1 MYSIYIKNFLQPNG
15 TPSYEEILLYSIPI
29 SDSDADSGHVL
40 IDPVVKNEMG
50 KTGTLEFG
58 MNPDHSYYNRLM
70 QMKTI
75 MRVDYDGT
83 CLFRGRVLTID
94 TSPLTGERKVH
105 LEGDLAF
112 LMDSIQPGVKEEE
125 RPEVTVLAYIQSL
138 LHEHN
143 SQMAEEN
150 SNDKKIFPGE
160 LPGQYSASIDDTQ
173 KIVVNENLNFGSSSW
188 GNTMSALEA
197 LTKEYGGYFRTRY
210 ANGTCYLD
218 WLDNCFNYTE
228 NPQPIE
234 IGENLIDISGTTEV
248 ENIFTALI
256 PIGRS
261 QGDDIYIEG
270 YREDVHGHN
279 KRILVPQIVG
289 LFSDAELNKG
299 PHSKSDYQNAVNNYG
314 IIYKTQSFGNADTQ
328 EKLWG
333 YAIDWIK
340 NNYVGGITS
349 FDISALDMHHI
360 NSQIAK
366 YLYGDRVRIIYPDM
380 SRHTDGNTPRIQKV
394 LTVMHAQYYL
404 HNPEKNNYGIGLP
417 TLLLSKN
424 YGKNKTT
431 GSGGKGGASGGIGG
445 GNNQDDERYL
455 QLKREIEEI
464 QQLAWDYVAN
474 ARYNGDIYDQL
485 TAEDPKKGNAALV
498 STYLMVQEGLLAGDD
513 RPTSGVHK
521 KRLQKMWIDGVDGKL
536 EMAGPVDPTLRL
548 TDDQINQLNQ
558 VNRVISFDAVN
569 QEFGMRQAL
578 EITAGS
584 FPDKTPSD
592 KLLMKVGL
600 VKSSS
605 GSLVRPQGSIE
616 LWNEYKDQFGSA
628 KPSLSLFGDGT
639 LNNIKQNIGKGTPG
653 ADPSDET
660 TIKMD
665 GSTALTQ
672 LLNPSTVG
680 IPGVTP
686 ELTLEE
692 DGANGALAA
701 GAGGDLG
708 GWKITLN
715 KPLTYKATID
725 GTQKTFTVKAGQ
737 VAADDMHFTK
747 RYDSVYAELAVF
759 DRMYADYAQIGTLVA
774 MKAEIDQ
781 ITTDWVIAAVG
792 DIDVLHVKA
801 LGASMGISTSKGV
814 TAVGVIKSQ
823 TDVYIDEV
831 SLGQSIY
838 NIRLKDNEDGSYT
851 IQKMTVSGDKWADV
865 DSFSYA
871 PALKGIKS
879 LASSSSDDGTITLTP
894 TLLDGT
900 TGTAV
905 SFSIAA
911 TLSGVYGG
919 DNQGDTATYTV
930 TGSPSKNFPGGNT
943 VKGTFTLK
951 ISKQAAYVQDPSGA
965 IRARVD
971 NTYAGDEDA
980 AYKRGWN
987 DCIDSCS
994 GGYYLDDYETY
1005 MDGAKIGLYVAP
1017 TGGAQKATGEDQVW
1031 RYGGTRAY
1039 RYTIPNK
1046 KE

>member
-1 MYSIYIKNFLQPNG
+1 MYGIYIKNYLEPDG
-15 TPSYEEILLYSIPI
+15 TSHTDENLLYSIPI
-29 SDSDADSGHVL
+29 SDSDSGSGYVL

-58 MNPDHSYYNRLM
+58 MAPNHPYYNRLM

-83 CLFRGRVLTID
+83 CIFRGRVLTID

-138 LHEHN
+138 LQEHN

-173 KIVVNENLNFGSSSW
+173 KIVVNGSLNFGSNSW
-188 GNTMSALEA
+188 GNTMSALEL

-210 ANGTCYLD
+210 VNGTCYLD
-218 WLDNCFNYTE
+218 WLDNCFNYIE
-228 NPQPIE
+228 NTQPIE

-261 QGDDIYIEG
+261 HGEDIYIEG
-270 YREDVHGHN
+270 YREDVHGQN

-299 PHSKSDYQNAVNNYG
+299 PHAKSDYQNAVNNYG

-328 EKLWG
+328 EKLWT

-349 FDISALDMHHI
+349 FDISALDMHHV
-360 NSQIAK
+360 NGQIAK

-380 SRHTDGNTPRIQKV
+380 SSHMDGNTPKIQKV

-417 TLLLSKN
+417 TLLLSKS
-424 YGKNKTT
+424 YGKNKSA
-431 GSGGKGGASGGIGG
+431 GSGGSASGGIGG

-521 KRLQKMWIDGVDGKL
+521 KRLQKMWIDGVNGKL
-536 EMAGPVDPTLRL
+536 EMAGPVDPALKL
-548 TDDQINQLNQ
+548 TDAQIDQLNQ
-558 VNRVISFDAVN
+558 VNRVITFNSTA

-600 VKSSS
+600 VRSSS

-628 KPSLSLFGDGT
+628 KPSLSIFGDGT

-665 GSTALTQ
+665 GATALTQ

-680 IPGVTP
+680 ISGVTP
-686 ELTLEE
+686 QLTLEE
-692 DGANGALAA
+692 DGANGSLAA

-715 KPLTYKATID
+715 KPMTYRATVD
-725 GTQKTFTVKAGQ
+725 GQQKTFTVNSGQ

-747 RYDSVYAELAVF
+747 KYDSVYAELAVF
-759 DRMYADYAQIGTLVA
+759 DQMYADYAQIGTLVA
-774 MKAEIDQ
+774 LKAQVEDLTAKS
-781 ITTDWVIAAVG
+781 ITTDSLEAAIADIPSLSVQAMVASLEIQAASGRFGRLYLSG
-792 DIDVLHVKA
+792 DYFRDTLINRAEV
-801 LGASMGISTSKGV
+801 
-814 TAVGVIKSQ
+814 SQ
-823 TDVYIDEV
+823 DGKTLILTQLNGDEV
-831 SLGQSIY
+831 
-838 NIRLKDNEDGSYT
+838 R
-851 IQKMTVSGDKWADV
+851 
-865 DSFSYA
+865 FS
-871 PALKGIKS
+871 K
-879 LASSSSDDGTITLTP
+879 
-894 TLLDGT
+894 
-900 TGTAV
+900 
-905 SFSIAA
+905 
-911 TLSGVYGG
+911 
-919 DNQGDTATYTV
+919 
-930 TGSPSKNFPGGNT
+930 
-943 VKGTFTLK
+943 
-951 ISKQAAYVQDPSGA
+951 
-965 IRARVD
+965 
-971 NTYAGDEDA
+971 
-980 AYKRGWN
+980 
-987 DCIDSCS
+987 
-994 GGYYLDDYETY
+994 
-1005 MDGAKIGLYVAP
+1005 
-1017 TGGAQKATGEDQVW
+1017 
-1031 RYGGTRAY
+1031 
-1039 RYTIPNK
+1039 
-1046 KE
+1046 

>member
-1 MYSIYIKNFLQPNG
+1 MYSIYIKNYLESDG
-15 TPSYEEILLYSIPI
+15 TPHTAENLLYSIPI
-29 SDSDADSGHVL
+29 SDTDSGAGNVL

-58 MNPDHSYYNRLM
+58 MAPNHPYYNRLM

-83 CLFRGRVLTID
+83 CIFRGRVLTID

-125 RPEVTVLAYIQSL
+125 RPEVSVLTYLQSL
-138 LHEHN
+138 LQEHN
-143 SQMAEEN
+143 NQMAEEN

-160 LPGQYSASIDDTQ
+160 LPGNYSASIDATQ
-173 KIVVNENLNFGSSSW
+173 KIAVNENLNFGSNSW
-188 GNTMSALEA
+188 ENTMNALDS

-210 ANGTCYLD
+210 TNGTCYLD

-228 NPQPIE
+228 NSQLIE

-261 QGDDIYIEG
+261 HGEDIYIEG

-299 PHSKSDYQNAVNNYG
+299 PHSKSDYQNAVDNYG

-349 FDISALDMHHI
+349 FDISALDMHHV
-360 NSQIAK
+360 NGQIAK

-380 SRHTDGNTPRIQKV
+380 SSHTDGNTPKIQKV

-417 TLLLSKN
+417 TLLLSKS
-424 YGKNKTT
+424 YGKNKSA
-431 GSGGKGGASGGIGG
+431 GSGGDGGSASGGIGG

-474 ARYNGDIYDQL
+474 ARYNGDIYAQL

-498 STYLMVQEGLLAGDD
+498 STYLMVQEGLLAGED

-521 KRLQKMWIDGVDGKL
+521 KRLQKMWIDGVNGKL
-536 EMAGPVDPTLRL
+536 EMAGPVDPALKL
-548 TDDQINQLNQ
+548 TDAQIDQLNQ
-558 VNRVISFDAVN
+558 VNRVISFNAVN

-600 VKSSS
+600 VRSSS

-628 KPSLSLFGDGT
+628 KPSLSIFGDGT

-665 GSTALTQ
+665 GATALTQ

-680 IPGVTP
+680 LPGVTP
-686 ELTLEE
+686 QLTLEE

-715 KPLTYKATID
+715 KPMTYKATVD
-725 GTQKTFTVKAGQ
+725 GKQKTFTVNSGQ

-747 RYDSVYAELAVF
+747 KYDSVYAELAVF
-759 DRMYADYAQIGTLVA
+759 DQMYADYAQIGTLVA
-774 MKAEIDQ
+774 LKAEIDELTTKS
-781 ITTDWVIAAVG
+781 ITTDNLSSEIG
-792 DIDVLHVKA
+792 KIDNL
-801 LGASMGISTSKGV
+801 
-814 TAVGVIKSQ
+814 
-823 TDVYIDEV
+823 
-831 SLGQSIY
+831 
-838 NIRLKDNEDGSYT
+838 NINNLAGSYVSGT
-851 IQKMTVSGDKWADV
+851 TVSGTKVYATELYV
-865 DSFSYA
+865 GSYKV
-871 PALKGIKS
+871 PTSTI
-879 LASSSSDDGTITLTP
+879 ASASVENGKLIMYTLT
-894 TLLDGT
+894 GRKIE
-900 TGTAV
+900 
-905 SFSIAA
+905 FS
-911 TLSGVYGG
+911 G
-919 DNQGDTATYTV
+919 
-930 TGSPSKNFPGGNT
+930 
-943 VKGTFTLK
+943 
-951 ISKQAAYVQDPSGA
+951 
-965 IRARVD
+965 
-971 NTYAGDEDA
+971 
-980 AYKRGWN
+980 
-987 DCIDSCS
+987 
-994 GGYYLDDYETY
+994 
-1005 MDGAKIGLYVAP
+1005 
-1017 TGGAQKATGEDQVW
+1017 
-1031 RYGGTRAY
+1031 
-1039 RYTIPNK
+1039 
-1046 KE
+1046 